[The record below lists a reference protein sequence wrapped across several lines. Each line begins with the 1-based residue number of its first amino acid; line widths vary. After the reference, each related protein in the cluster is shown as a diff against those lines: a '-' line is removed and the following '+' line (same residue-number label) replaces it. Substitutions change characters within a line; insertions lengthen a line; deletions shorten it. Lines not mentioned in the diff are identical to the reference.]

1 MPDQTQT
8 VPIPHGA
15 TIGQAQT
22 PQPQGVP
29 IPAGAT
35 LGRQAQP
42 QPASQPGETPGA
54 SQITGI
60 SAQPKDD
67 SIGGKLSAW
76 AENVSNDIKNGTDV
90 TGVGT
95 VLKRMGAHGVYN
107 GNSKDVGGFMAS
119 LPLGLARVAKGTGE
133 VAPGSKGSAWQGTRD
148 IVGGGLQAA
157 TMPLAVGSPVEAE
170 AAASGA
176 AKAASKIGEVADT
189 AGKLIPNAKRA
200 GETMEQLRTA
210 IGNHPV
216 EITDDLSKAASRVQE
231 LADNGNTMPSAARK
245 FLNRVTDPEKGHLTY
260 SEARDFMTKFGN
272 MTAEEQTKLAPV
284 MKAQMQQLGGAL
296 RNAVEATAARAGK
309 LEEFQNSMR
318 EYAAAKKLQAVSD
331 FIKQKGIS
339 IAGKAALGAGAY
351 GLYRELKDIL
361 E

>member
-1 MPDQTQT
+1 MPDTQQA
-8 VPIPHGA
+8 VPIPDNA
-15 TIGQAQT
+15 VIGQAQT
-22 PQPQGVP
+22 PQPQAIP
-29 IPAGAT
+29 IPAGAMI
-35 LGRQAQP
+35 GQQAQP
-42 QPASQPGETPGA
+42 QQTQPGETPGA
-54 SQITGI
+54 LQITGI
-60 SAQPKDD
+60 SAHPKDD

-107 GNSKDVGGFMAS
+107 GNSKDVGDFMAS
-119 LPLGLARVAKGTGE
+119 LPLGLARVAKGAGE
-133 VAPGSKGSAWQGTRD
+133 VAPGSKGSAWQGTKD

-245 FLNRVTDPEKGHLTY
+245 LLNRVTDPEKGHLTY
-260 SEARDFMTKFGN
+260 NEARDFMTKFGN

-309 LEEFQNSMR
+309 LADFQNSMNEYR
-318 EYAAAKKLQAVSD
+318 RAMTVQKAVDIAKEYGTKAAITGAAGGAAYAAYEKLKSL
-331 FIKQKGIS
+331 F
-339 IAGKAALGAGAY
+339 
-351 GLYRELKDIL
+351 E
-361 E
+361 